1 MSAYNALKHFIRAE
15 AEMFVSEFSDEPI
28 GVVASGAVLSLTWK
42 GRAVVTVSASL
53 PAEGRVG
60 TVTVYQSGAYPHEYL
75 YLRTVRYPHDIRKV
89 AEEALAEARAAYW
102 RDETVKV
109 DSASP
114 F

>member
-15 AEMFVSEFSDEPI
+15 AEMFVSEFTDEPI

-75 YLRTVRYPHDIRKV
+75 YLRVVRYPHDIRKV

-102 RDETVKV
+102 RDETVKT
-109 DSASP
+109 DSPSP